1 MNTHAE
7 AQRRSGQAWNADL
20 FAPLR
25 LCVRLVS
32 IPLFII
38 SLLDAPTFAQR
49 PAEVI
54 QRVAFEQRLGEVI
67 PLDAH
72 FRDHTGQ
79 EVPLGD
85 YFNGRPVIL
94 TLVYYEC
101 PMLCT
106 LELNGLVRSLR
117 MMDLAAGRDFD
128 IVTVSFSPSETPEL
142 AARKRKAYLQQY
154 GRRDAEAGW
163 HFLTGEQPAIE
174 KLCQAVGFRYVD
186 NRESGQYAHASG
198 IVVLTPE
205 GRIARYFYGIDYPP
219 RDLRLGLVEASNG
232 KIGSAVDRLMLL
244 CYGYDPATGKYGL
257 VIMNII
263 RAAGA
268 ATVLAVAGSIVT
280 AIYRERRRGRMH
292 QP

>member
-1 MNTHAE
+1 MNKRHL
-7 AQRRSGQAWNADL
+7 S
-20 FAPLR
+20 
-25 LCVRLVS
+25 LVTCH
-32 IPLFII
+32 L
-38 SLLDAPTFAQR
+38 SLVVLAALVLPKTALAQR

-54 QRVAFEQRLGEVI
+54 QQVAFDQRLGEVI

-79 EVPLGD
+79 EVLLGD
-85 YFNGRPVIL
+85 YFHGRPVIL

-174 KLCQAVGFRYVD
+174 KLCEAVGFRYVYD
-186 NRESGQYAHASG
+186 AQSGQYAHASG

-205 GRIARYFYGIDYPP
+205 GRVARYFYGIDYPP
-219 RDLRLGLVEASNG
+219 RDLKLGLVEASGG
-232 KIGSAVDRLMLL
+232 KIGSPVDRLMLL

-268 ATVLAVAGSIVT
+268 ATVLAVAGCIVT
-280 AIYRERRRGRMH
+280 AIYRERRGSTQNAECRM
-292 QP
+292 QSSEF